1 VFSDIFA
8 RWFEVARAA
17 SGLKAHAPVEVD
29 GVENVSLGS
38 IVGGHFEY
46 VEHAAEILE
55 LLGLPG

>member
-1 VFSDIFA
+1 MY
-8 RWFEVARAA
+8 WHGVAKPAA
-17 SGLKAHAPVEVD
+17 GLAPVEVD